1 MVTGNI
7 LPFILEVNVMLNVNT
22 LAKTRRWS
30 LRKEWERQLERG
42 NQTPWLTVV
51 MSDEFY
57 LEMLPSVI
65 DPKMFCASWL
75 EEKRCPKWWPLLSIS
90 QKAFTVWCIK
100 IFNHNRMLLPLFIQ
114 VLYNAVH
121 YSPTCLLL
129 YVTWGVS
136 RHLLQ
141 MRGSVLLAG
150 QLITDTKEFLL
161 FRWGT
166 HPKTKKNHRAN

>member
-57 LEMLPSVI
+57 LEMLPSIIV
-65 DPKMFCASWL
+65 PKMFCASWL
-75 EEKRCPKWWPLLSIS
+75 EEKSCPKWWPLLSIS

-129 YVTWGVS
+129 NVTWGVS

-166 HPKTKKNHRAN
+166 HPKMKKNHRAN